1 MNIEIGSKYLVTCD
15 NWFLAPDGRQ
25 YRAVHGVV
33 NGIVEDGEV
42 LGIKTNRHSTNWFLQ
57 VGDMIVAGCQIHY
70 AIKSDDCNFGD
81 VKQENVV
88 DGEFKLSDKPS
99 SIYNADS

>member
-1 MNIEIGSKYLVTCD
+1 MDVEIGSKYLVTCD

-33 NGIVEDGEV
+33 HGVFDDNQA

-57 VGDMIVAGCQIHY
+57 VGDMIIAGCQIHY
-70 AIKSDDCNFGD
+70 AIKSEKCYFGD
-81 VKQENVV
+81 VTQENVV
-88 DGEFKLSDKPS
+88 DGEFKLSDKPT
-99 SIYNADS
+99 SIYNASK